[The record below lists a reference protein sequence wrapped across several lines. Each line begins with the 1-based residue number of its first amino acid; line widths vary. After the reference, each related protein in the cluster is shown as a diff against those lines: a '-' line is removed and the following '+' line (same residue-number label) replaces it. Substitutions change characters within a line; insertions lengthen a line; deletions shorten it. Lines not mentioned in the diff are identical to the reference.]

1 MHSHSSIERLCAA
14 ADAALAVVAPH
25 PDDET
30 LAAGGLLL
38 RARAAGARLGVL
50 LLTDGDNNPW
60 PQRWLERR
68 LRIGPAE
75 RARWARRRRA
85 EVTAALDQLGVTSQQ
100 LDAFG
105 WEDLGVSTR
114 LLEQTAASVRSLRE
128 RLLALRPT
136 LVAAPTLADRHP
148 DHSAARVLVEL
159 ALAGWP
165 AGMQRPALLGY
176 TVHGRDLQPTAALP
190 LDAPDHARKRAALEA
205 HASQL
210 ALSRPRLLRLAGAV
224 ESYRV
229 EPAFSPALNTAATV
243 ELPWQPAALLA
254 RSFELHVVLGEQGW
268 RLPWVERVRSEAP
281 GLVRESGVWH
291 LQLPATRPQP
301 LYVKLVSRLPTPW
314 IFDRWGWASEGGG
327 SALTVA
333 ADSARLA
340 VRSHT

>member
-1 MHSHSSIERLCAA
+1 MHSLSSIERLCAA

-38 RARAAGARLGVL
+38 RAHAAGARVGVL

-68 LRIGPAE
+68 LRIGSAA

-85 EVTAALDQLGVTSQQ
+85 EAIAALDQLGVAPEH
-100 LDAFG
+100 LDALG
-105 WEDLGVSTR
+105 WEDLGVTAR
-114 LLEQTAASVRSLRE
+114 LLEHTADSVRSLRE
-128 RLLALRPT
+128 HLLTLRPT
-136 LVAAPTLADRHP
+136 VVAAPTLADRHP

-176 TVHGRDLQPTAALP
+176 TVHGRDVQATVALP
-190 LDAPDHARKRAALEA
+190 LDAAAHARKRAALEA
-205 HASQL
+205 HLSQL
-210 ALSRPRLLRLAGAV
+210 ALSRTRLLRLAGAV
-224 ESYRV
+224 EHYRV
-229 EPAFSPALNTAATV
+229 ESAFSPALNTASTV
-243 ELPWQPAALLA
+243 ELPWQPATLLA
-254 RSFELHVVLGEQGW
+254 RSLELQVVLGEQGW
-268 RLPWVERVRSEAP
+268 RLPWIERARDDAP
-281 GLVRESGVWH
+281 GLRRDGDVWH
-291 LQLPATRPQP
+291 LQLSATRPQP

-314 IFDRWGWASEGGG
+314 IFDHWGWASENDG
-327 SALTVA
+327 SALTAA

-340 VRSHT
+340 LRSHT

>member
-1 MHSHSSIERLCAA
+1 MHSLSSIERLCLT

-38 RARAAGARLGVL
+38 RARAAGARVGVL

-68 LRIGPAE
+68 LRIGPAT
-75 RARWARRRRA
+75 RARWAQRRRA
-85 EVTAALDQLGVTSQQ
+85 EAIAALHQLGVLPEH
-100 LDAFG
+100 LDALG
-105 WEDLGVSTR
+105 WEDLGVGAR
-114 LLEQTAASVRSLRE
+114 LLGRTADSVRSLRE

-165 AGMQRPALLGY
+165 AGMNRPTLLGY
-176 TVHGRDLQPTAALP
+176 TVHGRDLQATVALP
-190 LDAPDHARKRAALEA
+190 LDASVHARKRAALEA

-210 ALSRPRLLRLAGAV
+210 ALSRRRLLRLAGAV
-224 ESYRV
+224 EHYRV
-229 EPAFSPALNTAATV
+229 EPAFSPALNTESTV
-243 ELPWQPAALLA
+243 ELPWRPAALLA

-268 RLPWVERVRSEAP
+268 RLPWVERSRGEAP
-281 GLVRESGVWH
+281 GLLREGSGWR

-314 IFDRWGWASEGGG
+314 IFDRWGWASEGDG
-327 SALTVA
+327 SALTAA

-340 VRSHT
+340 LRSHT

>member
-1 MHSHSSIERLCAA
+1 MHSLSSIERLYAT

-85 EVTAALDQLGVTSQQ
+85 EVTAALDQLGVAPQQ

-114 LLEQTAASVRSLRE
+114 LLAQTAAAVRSLRE

-136 LVAAPTLADRHP
+136 VVAAPTLADRHP

-159 ALAGWP
+159 ALAAWP

-176 TVHGRDLQPTAALP
+176 TVHGRDLQATVALP
-190 LDAPDHARKRAALEA
+190 LDAPAHARKRAALEA
-205 HASQL
+205 HVSQL
-210 ALSRPRLLRLAGAV
+210 ALSRTRLQRLAGAV
-224 ESYRV
+224 EHYRV

-268 RLPWVERVRSEAP
+268 RLPWVERARGDAP
-281 GLVRESGVWH
+281 GLLREGNAWH

-314 IFDRWGWASEGGG
+314 IFDRWGWASEDDG
-327 SALTVA
+327 SALTAA

-340 VRSHT
+340 LRSHT